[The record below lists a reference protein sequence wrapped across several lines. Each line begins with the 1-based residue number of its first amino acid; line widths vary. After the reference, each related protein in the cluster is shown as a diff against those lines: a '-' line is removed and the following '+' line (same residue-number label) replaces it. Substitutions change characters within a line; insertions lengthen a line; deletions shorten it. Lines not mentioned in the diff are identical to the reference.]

1 MRSSFV
7 FWQRRPKLL
16 GVTYTCKLGQIRLH
30 TAQIRVWGCSN
41 SHSGQGG
48 KGAGRGRGVY
58 QEEIRRGEGR
68 SEEGAAAR
76 PAVDAG
82 KRSRVRG
89 DVVGRANKRFVFLFL
104 EKKED
109 R

>member
-1 MRSSFV
+1 
-7 FWQRRPKLL
+7 
-16 GVTYTCKLGQIRLH
+16 
-30 TAQIRVWGCSN
+30 
-41 SHSGQGG
+41 
-48 KGAGRGRGVY
+48 VY
-58 QEEIRRGEGR
+58 QEETRRGEGR

-82 KRSRVRG
+82 KRSRGRG